1 MRGRDPFDPAQAAAR
16 AWESAA
22 SAYQT
27 ATRVADSFTD
37 GPSPELVWDA
47 LSVALGVDARELAGE
62 TVTALRCPAC
72 RMVREG
78 VYACSPEHGAAILAG
93 VVLRAARRR

>member
-1 MRGRDPFDPAQAAAR
+1 MRDRDPFDPAEAASR
-16 AWESAA
+16 AWDAA
-22 SAYQT
+22 S
-27 ATRVADSFTD
+27 RVVDSFTD
-37 GPSPELVWDA
+37 GPSPELVWDT
-47 LSVALGVDARELAGE
+47 LSVALGVDARQLAGE

-93 VVLRAARRR
+93 VVLRAARGR